1 MVKAEAG
8 FSELTR
14 GSGLPTCEPLSLV
27 LTRGRRGARY
37 RVTGVCLARPVPGR
51 AQLAPAAT
59 QDRALSSEEG
69 LCCPGVGSWRGSARS
84 AAASDFRSSEILQAR
99 RADGRASGSHQTRVY
114 ANALHCGS
122 RAHEVKAITE
132 GLFEAK
138 AANWRTE
145 RSSI

>member
-8 FSELTR
+8 FSEFTR

-27 LTRGRRGARY
+27 LTRREARGSLPRDGR
-37 RVTGVCLARPVPGR
+37 LPR
-51 AQLAPAAT
+51 AA
-59 QDRALSSEEG
+59 
-69 LCCPGVGSWRGSARS
+69 GSWEG
-84 AAASDFRSSEILQAR
+84 
-99 RADGRASGSHQTRVY
+99 V
-114 ANALHCGS
+114 NALHCGS

-138 AANWRTE
+138 AANWQTE